1 MLLVRFIYVLL
12 TLVLAVCVPHFDLLM
27 GLTGSLTGALLSF
40 IFPCIFHI
48 YIKRLNLL
56 YHEGPF
62 TKKIYFGMRNF
73 ARLRKF
79 PSNLTFENLQET
91 NWVFVLILKDSSGMK
106 LRGYEPSLVSLY
118 EVL

>member
-62 TKKIYFGMRNF
+62 TKKMYRYAAYHM
-73 ARLRKF
+73 
-79 PSNLTFENLQET
+79 
-91 NWVFVLILKDSSGMK
+91 
-106 LRGYEPSLVSLY
+106 
-118 EVL
+118 

>member
-62 TKKIYFGMRNF
+62 TKKMYRYAAYHMRNF
-73 ARLRKF
+73 YRIEQTSF
-79 PSNLTFENLQET
+79 
-91 NWVFVLILKDSSGMK
+91 K
-106 LRGYEPSLVSLY
+106 LYL
-118 EVL
+118 

>member
-1 MLLVRFIYVLL
+1 MLLVRFIYVFL

-62 TKKIYFGMRNF
+62 TKKKCIEMPHIICEIFTE
-73 ARLRKF
+73 LSKF
-79 PSNLTFENLQET
+79 PSNFTFEE
-91 NWVFVLILKDSSGMK
+91 
-106 LRGYEPSLVSLY
+106 SLGS
-118 EVL
+118 

>member
-62 TKKIYFGMRNF
+62 TKKIYLKSYLNGLSGSQFYEREK
-73 ARLRKF
+73 RLEKNKF
-79 PSNLTFENLQET
+79 RAHLEGRVGLSVYIEYSN
-91 NWVFVLILKDSSGMK
+91 
-106 LRGYEPSLVSLY
+106 
-118 EVL
+118 